1 MLTISQ
7 IKAARALL
15 DWTQADLAR
24 AAAVHLNVVNNI
36 ERGTANPR
44 QGTLEKLQA
53 ALEGN
58 GIALIGNRG
67 VELRR
72 DTVTMLKHEGDHFI
86 KSLTADIVANTPAD
100 GEVLSILPDI
110 RNFSGHDPDA
120 SRAYAAQKAGKG
132 FGERLITRDM
142 PGFYPRQASN
152 YRVVAPE
159 SLGPVDTIIY
169 ADRVAHIFWSAQEVV
184 ILKNADLAATQRRVF
199 ENFWASGHEPVRA
212 ARAAED

>member
-1 MLTISQ
+1 MMTISQ

-24 AAAVHLNVVNNI
+24 AAGLHLNVVNNT

-44 QGTLEKLQA
+44 QGTLEKIQA

-72 DTVTMLKHEGDHFI
+72 DIVSMLRHEGEGFI
-86 KSLTADIVANTPAD
+86 RALTVDIVANTPSD

-110 RNFSGHDPDA
+110 RNFSGADPEA
-120 SRAYAAQKAGKG
+120 NKAYQEQKSQKG
-132 FGERLITRDM
+132 FGERLVTRDM
-142 PGFYPRQASN
+142 PGFYPRNAGA
-152 YRVVAPE
+152 YRVLAVE

-169 ADRVAHIFWSAQEVV
+169 GDRVAHIFWNAQEVV

-199 ENFWASGHEPVRA
+199 EQFWTAGHEPVRA
-212 ARAAED
+212 VRAAED

>member
-1 MLTISQ
+1 MMTIHQ

-24 AAAVHLNVVNNI
+24 AAALHLNVVNNI
-36 ERGTANPR
+36 ERGTSNPR
-44 QGTLEKLQA
+44 QGTLEKLQV
-53 ALEGN
+53 ALEGS
-58 GIALIGNRG
+58 GIALISTRG

-72 DTVTMLKHEGDHFI
+72 DTVTMIKHEGDGFI
-86 KSLTADIVANTPAD
+86 KALTRDIVANTPSD

-110 RNFSGHDPDA
+110 RNFSAHDPDA
-120 SRAYAAQKAGKG
+120 NRDYAVQKSEKG

-142 PGFYPRQASN
+142 PGFYPKQAAA

-169 ADRVAHIFWSAQEVV
+169 GDRVAHIFWSAQEVV
-184 ILKNADLAATQRRVF
+184 ILKNTDLAATQRRVF
-199 ENFWASGHEPVRA
+199 EQFWATGHEPVRA
-212 ARAAED
+212 VRAAED